1 MALIRWQ
8 PFSEID
14 TLRRQMDHLFDE
26 VANTTLSETVA
37 WKPAVELKDHDEK
50 LILRVQ
56 LPGINAEDVD
66 INVTRDGVSIAGQY
80 RDTKETDS
88 GHGVYHSE
96 FRYGQFKRV
105 ISLPVPIQNDRVTAD
120 FNNGVLVLDLP
131 KVDEAVNRVVN
142 VKLGKPQGE

>member
-26 VANTTLSETVA
+26 VTNTTLSETVA

-50 LILRVQ
+50 LVLRVQ

-80 RDTKETDS
+80 HDTKDAES

-105 ISLPVPIQNDRVTAD
+105 ISLPVPIQNDQVTAD
-120 FNNGVLVLDLP
+120 FTNGVLVLTLP

-142 VKLGKPQGE
+142 VKLGKPQDS